1 MKKIIELQLKTYYDY
16 IYKRSL
22 YLKQNKSIYI
32 YLCDRHYYYYYISQF
47 NSSSILKY

>member
-32 YLCDRHYYYYYISQF
+32 YIYVTDIIIIIIFLNLIHHLY
-47 NSSSILKY
+47 